1 MLVAFVL
8 AWLLP
13 CAFCA
18 SESMGAAPGTVLHA
32 EGKNTQLV
40 TALVF
45 VGMFLLVLLYAFI
58 DCWCSRSKSKKRAN
72 DEGNSEGKLIEMTPQ
87 RLGNQTMTKTSKRR
101 RTSPKDS
108 VGGLSPPKS
117 PVPSTAKRARTK

>member
-72 DEGNSEGKLIEMTPQ
+72 DEGNSEEAREPDYDEDIKEETNKPKGLSRRTV
-87 RLGNQTMTKTSKRR
+87 TSKKP
-101 RTSPKDS
+101 SAVDSEESKDE
-108 VGGLSPPKS
+108 VEKDEEDD
-117 PVPSTAKRARTK
+117 